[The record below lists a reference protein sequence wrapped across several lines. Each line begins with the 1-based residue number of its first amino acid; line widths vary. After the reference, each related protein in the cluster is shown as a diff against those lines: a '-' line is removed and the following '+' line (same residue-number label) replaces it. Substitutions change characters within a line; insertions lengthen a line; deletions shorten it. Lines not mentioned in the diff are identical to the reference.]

1 MNTNGKLHN
10 LMSKVAKADE
20 DSWLLF
26 RCAGFFVFVVI
37 LYKLFKY
44 FI

>member
-1 MNTNGKLHN
+1 MTDKDDYYIR
-10 LMSKVAKADE
+10 KVAKADE

-26 RCAGFFVFVVI
+26 RCAAFFVFVVI